1 MTEEGFGAPVPKERK
16 KDYKYKD
23 SYVEGPWLTK
33 RQGIY
38 QLIYA
43 AGGVPEHI
51 AYSVADSPTGPWK
64 YAGEIMPLGGTN
76 SFTNHAGVV
85 DSKGHSYFFYHTGKL
100 PGGGGFGRSVAV
112 EEFAYNADGSFP
124 VIRPTDKGVE
134 PVARFNPYRRV
145 EGETM
150 AFSRGV
156 TTEQND
162 RIGVYVTHTH
172 NGDYIK
178 LREVDLGD
186 SGAQT
191 FTARVASGLR
201 GGCIEL
207 RADSLQDQL
216 MATLQVPSTGGWE
229 AWETHKAAVT
239 TTLTG
244 VHDLY
249 LCFKGR
255 KEPQL
260 MKLDWWSLKKKR

>member
-1 MTEEGFGAPVPKERK
+1 
-16 KDYKYKD
+16 
-23 SYVEGPWLTK
+23 
-33 RQGIY
+33 
-38 QLIYA
+38 
-43 AGGVPEHI
+43 
-51 AYSVADSPTGPWK
+51 
-64 YAGEIMPLGGTN
+64 MPLGGTN

-85 DSKGHSYFFYHTGKL
+85 DYKGHSYFFYHTGKL

-178 LREVDLGD
+178 LREVDLDD

-207 RADSLQDQL
+207 RADSLQGQL
-216 MATLQVPSTGGWE
+216 MAILQVPSTGGWE

-255 KEPQL
+255 KGPQL
-260 MKLDWWSLKKKR
+260 MNLDWWSLKKKR